1 MFHVM
6 LLVMFD
12 VIVHVMLHP
21 LLLLMFD
28 VMLLLM
34 LHSMVLLVVHLML
47 LVRVDLRLLLM
58 LHSVLLV
65 IMLDVLPIVIRFQ
78 SQIRAFKRRLHQLEP
93 RQRKIRPRLGSL
105 TSSTPRPAKHKTPI
119 RSSED
124 KQPSVTRRSRGCSH
138 LQSPCCPL

>member
-34 LHSMVLLVVHLML
+34 LHSMVLLVVH
-47 LVRVDLRLLLM
+47 LRLLLM